1 MNLQSH
7 PLAELFSAR
16 LSCAPTD
23 AAAAAVL
30 GPRMVNVCTA
40 LGAPLRDWWQIGE
53 WAPHLADARVRD
65 TLGAYIDV
73 LVADRCVRLGD
84 DLVSE
89 LVVHE
94 VDGDGFT
101 ADEIRTLLVDFVQAA
116 TQPV

>member
-1 MNLQSH
+1 MNLPSH

-16 LSCAPTD
+16 LSCAPVDD
-23 AAAAAVL
+23 APAVVL

-40 LGAPLRDWWQIGE
+40 LGAPLRDWWQVCE
-53 WAPHLADARVRD
+53 WASRLDDDRVRD
-65 TLGAYIDV
+65 TFGAYVDV
-73 LVADRCVRLGD
+73 LVADRCVRLGN

-89 LVVHE
+89 LIVHE
-94 VDGDGFT
+94 VDGDGLT